1 MSAGLRRAAAIVCS
15 LALAGATL
23 VGCAAGTSD
32 EPSPAATDAA
42 AACAAFTAAYGT
54 FPQGTTVTIATPFLG
69 EEAAAFDASLA
80 AFSECTGITVVQ
92 EGSDTLEASLR
103 AQLPTPTPRPT
114 GTASAR
120 PTAPAGDPTAQ
131 TADPT
136 AQAVP
141 ADSASPEAPASEP
154 ASAATPGG
162 GDPTVGPVTADLAVV
177 PQPGL
182 ITELVEAGL
191 ITEMPEAVAANI
203 ELGWSDT
210 WARTGTVDGTLYAA
224 PLMASVKS
232 FVWYSPVAFAQAG
245 YKVPKTWEE
254 LLALTRQVV
263 KDHPTG
269 DVTPWC
275 LGAADGATTGWPLSD
290 WLEDALLATEGTAA
304 YDAWSG
310 HDVPLD
316 DRRAVEALHDLE
328 RLLLDTGH
336 VAGGGKGAVTTTVE
350 EAGEQ
355 LVSGSC
361 LMLHASSSFE
371 TLLPKGTIV
380 TDGESTQPNGV
391 STFLLPSVDDGE
403 RAILVGGDYLVA
415 LAPGRG
421 SDGVGGAGG
430 SAGASSTASVDP
442 AGGAGS
448 VGAAP
453 SDARTA
459 VMSYLTSAQ
468 WAAERV
474 AMGGVASANRGARG
488 VSVSSPV
495 AEAASEI
502 LQSRQSVIRFDASD
516 MMPSQVGTCVL
527 WDSLS
532 DWATGET
539 SAAEALGRAEDA
551 WPEQR

>member
-1 MSAGLRRAAAIVCS
+1 M
-15 LALAGATL
+15 
-23 VGCAAGTSD
+23 
-32 EPSPAATDAA
+32 
-42 AACAAFTAAYGT
+42 AYGT
-54 FPQGTTVTIATPFLG
+54 FPQGTTVTIATPFSG

-80 AFSECTGITVVQ
+80 AFSDCTGITIVQ

-103 AQLPTPTPRPT
+103 AQLPTPTARPT
-114 GTASAR
+114 GMASAR
-120 PTAPAGDPTAQ
+120 PSAQAGDPTAQQ

-141 ADSASPEAPASEP
+141 AESAMTEAAASES
-154 ASAATPGG
+154 AAATGEAAASGDAAATDSAATAGG
-162 GDPTVGPVTADLAVV
+162 EDLAVGPVTADLAVV

-182 ITELVEAGL
+182 IAELVQAGL

-203 ELGWSDT
+203 ELGWDDT

-232 FVWYSPVAFAQAG
+232 FIWYSPAAFAQAG
-245 YKVPKTWEE
+245 YEVPETWEE
-254 LLALTRQVV
+254 LLTLTRQVV
-263 KDHPTG
+263 KDHPDG

-304 YDAWSG
+304 YDAWAG
-310 HDVPLD
+310 HEAPLD
-316 DRRAVEALHDLE
+316 DRRAVDALNDLE
-328 RLLLDTGH
+328 RLLLAEGH
-336 VAGGGKGAVTTTVE
+336 VTGGGQGAVTTTVE
-350 EAGEQ
+350 QAGEQ

-380 TDGESTQPNGV
+380 TDGAGTQSNGV

-403 RAILVGGDYLVA
+403 RAILVGGDYLVS
-415 LAPGRG
+415 LAHGRG
-421 SDGVGGAGG
+421 SDGADGGDAAG
-430 SAGASSTASVDP
+430 SA
-442 AGGAGS
+442 
-448 VGAAP
+448 P
-453 SDARTA
+453 SEARTA

-468 WAAERV
+468 WAVERV
-474 AMGGVASANRGARG
+474 SLGGVASANRGARG

-495 AEAASEI
+495 AEAAFEI

-516 MMPSQVGTCVL
+516 MMPSQVGTRVL
-527 WDSLS
+527 WDALVG
-532 DWATGET
+532 WAKGDAD
-539 SAAEALGRAEDA
+539 AARALRQAEEA
-551 WPEQR
+551 WPAGR